1 MAFKTCTEEE
11 LRGFVAAY
19 PRPLE
24 MGVAQF
30 CDPPLQTYNDFSD
43 GKTWPDSVV
52 AKIVLGSVRQG
63 EKDTHS
69 ILESASPQEG

>member
-11 LRGFVAAY
+11 LREFIAAY

-24 MGVAQF
+24 TDVAHMY
-30 CDPPLQTYNDFSD
+30 DPPLQTYNDFSD
-43 GKTWPDSVV
+43 GKVWPESIV
-52 AKIVLGSVRQG
+52 AQVVLGSVREG

-69 ILESASPQEG
+69 ILESVARQDG